1 MKESTAVAPISN
13 EAAVCPQ
20 SSQAVLGHYV
30 CDDHAFLYTAILNAA
45 FRAEELGVTPEQ
57 FLEICRAA
65 AAPHHT
71 LVDSEMAIMEPSQ
84 RLREVGLTPEVF
96 LNMCKT
102 ITGVMRQ
109 LLMENLG

>member
-1 MKESTAVAPISN
+1 MKTSEAFAPTAPHPNVDQ
-13 EAAVCPQ
+13 AAPQ
-20 SSQAVLGHYV
+20 SSMREE
-30 CDDHAFLYTAILNAA
+30 DHAFFYTAILNAA

-65 AAPHHT
+65 ATPHHK
-71 LVDSEMAIMEPSQ
+71 LVGSEEVTMEPSQ
-84 RLREVGLTPEVF
+84 RLQDIGLTPDRF
-96 LNMCKT
+96 LEMCET